1 MTVESGNFGP
11 KGRMKFDEFWVLLLK
26 IPTRLD
32 YQGSTARKILFLNL
46 NIPLNLPKNPQIWKL
61 DKRYAHVCFFF
72 AHIKVCKA
80 SVCS

>member
-11 KGRMKFDEFWVLLLK
+11 KGRMKFDEFWVLLVK
-26 IPTRLD
+26 IQNRLD

-61 DKRYAHVCFFF
+61 ENFPVKTRLPLPQVYF
-72 AHIKVCKA
+72 
-80 SVCS
+80 